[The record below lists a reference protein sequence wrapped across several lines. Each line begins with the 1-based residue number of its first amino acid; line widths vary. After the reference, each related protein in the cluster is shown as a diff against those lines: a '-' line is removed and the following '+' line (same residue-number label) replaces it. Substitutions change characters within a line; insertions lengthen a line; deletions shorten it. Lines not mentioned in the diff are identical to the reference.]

1 MDDLTR
7 EAIEDLRRRVDAL
20 EQVPPNPF
28 AALRDTIARM
38 RPSRPAGEENDTAT
52 VTEVRKIL
60 SDAFDEIL
68 GENLA
73 MRPTIE
79 LLQILVEY
87 ARMWKPADAPA
98 EKPTADPDL

>member
-7 EAIEDLRRRVDAL
+7 EAIEDLRRRVEAL
-20 EQVPPNPF
+20 EQVPHNPF

-38 RPSRPAGEENDTAT
+38 RPTRPADEENDTAT
-52 VTEVRKIL
+52 VTRVREILAEV
-60 SDAFDEIL
+60 FDDTL

-79 LLQILVEY
+79 LVEILAGYV
-87 ARMWKPADAPA
+87 RQWKP
-98 EKPTADPDL
+98 ES